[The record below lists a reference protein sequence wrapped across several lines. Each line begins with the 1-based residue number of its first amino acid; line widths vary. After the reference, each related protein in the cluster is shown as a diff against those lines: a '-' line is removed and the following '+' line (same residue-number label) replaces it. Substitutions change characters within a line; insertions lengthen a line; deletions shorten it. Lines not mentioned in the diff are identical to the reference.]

1 MSNNVF
7 PIRKAYDF
15 AFKGG
20 GKTGDIM
27 RIVKHRN
34 SIPKSLIDL
43 KYGGKT
49 QARRALTYILFKKYE
64 LWDKFV
70 DNHWPE
76 TKTNSGKE
84 IVEELLDDYIRNGR
98 LEKHKDE
105 LPENVINPETQENFP
120 L

>member
-49 QARRALTYILFKKYE
+49 QARRALIYILFK
-64 LWDKFV
+64 
-70 DNHWPE
+70 N
-76 TKTNSGKE
+76 
-84 IVEELLDDYIRNGR
+84 
-98 LEKHKDE
+98 E